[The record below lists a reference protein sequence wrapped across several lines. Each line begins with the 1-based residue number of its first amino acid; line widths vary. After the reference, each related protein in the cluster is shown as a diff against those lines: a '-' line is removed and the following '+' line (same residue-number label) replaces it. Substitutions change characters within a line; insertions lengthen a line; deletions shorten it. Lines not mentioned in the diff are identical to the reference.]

1 MARFFFFFLIIFTFS
16 SISFADEP
24 RVIPSDPFFSSQWWA
39 DNDGRTLMFTSLL
52 PDQPGK
58 ALQFYLPGKAD
69 IDIDLPEA
77 WAIEQGSP
85 DCVIAILDAGF
96 QLDHPDLYY
105 QFWVNEGEIEKNRT
119 DDDHNSLPDDYQGW
133 NFLRNDAVLNGGLNH
148 GTLVAGIAAA
158 EMNNGIG
165 IAGVAPG
172 CKIMPLVVADNSHV
186 LLVDNLLPSM
196 EAMAKAI
203 QYAVEKKVTVI
214 SMSVFLPPIDLRKE
228 AIRSFFFGNQPIPPD
243 KDKALT
249 EELFKQELV
258 AKALLSNAID
268 LAYRNGI
275 PIVAGAGNTKREEK
289 IFPAAFD
296 KVISVGSV
304 NNAGNPSTF
313 STKGD
318 WITVSG
324 PGEFILSTYE
334 TGVCGGPLPCCV
346 NGNCHAHADYAHE
359 SGTSFSTPMVAGV
372 VALLRS
378 HNPELSIEEI
388 RSILKSTGKKLE
400 GGEKIGPLVKAAA
413 ALREAERLRDKK

>member
-1 MARFFFFFLIIFTFS
+1 MARFFSLFLTILTFS
-16 SISFADEP
+16 STSFADEP
-24 RVIPSDPFFSSQWWA
+24 RVIPNDQFFSSQWWA
-39 DNDGRTLMFTSLL
+39 DNDGRTLMFSELL

-58 ALQFYLPGKAD
+58 ALQFHLQGKAD

-85 DCVIAILDAGF
+85 DCVIAILDSGF

-105 QFWVNEGEIEKNRT
+105 QYWVNEEEREKNRG
-119 DDDHNSLPDDYQGW
+119 DDDHNSFPDDYQGW
-133 NFLRNDAVLNGGLNH
+133 NFLRNDAVLSGGLNH
-148 GTLVAGIAAA
+148 GTLVAGVAAA

-172 CKIMPLVVADNSHV
+172 CKIMPLVVADTSHT
-186 LLVDNLLPSM
+186 LLVDNVLPSM

-203 QYAVEKKVTVI
+203 RYAVEKKVSVI
-214 SMSVFLPPIDLRKE
+214 SISVGLPPIDLRKE
-228 AIRSFFFGNQPIPPD
+228 AIRSYFFGNQPIPPD
-243 KDKALT
+243 QDKVLT

-258 AKALLSNAID
+258 AKVLLTDAVD
-268 LAYRNGI
+268 LAYKYGI
-275 PIVAGAGNTKREEK
+275 PIVASAGNTKREEK

-318 WITVSG
+318 WITVSA

-346 NGNCHAHADYAHE
+346 GGVCHAHADYAHE
-359 SGTSFSTPMVAGV
+359 TGTSFSTPMVAGV
-372 VALLRS
+372 IALLRS
-378 HNPELSIEEI
+378 RNPDLSIEEI

-413 ALREAERLRDKK
+413 ALREAERLRDNK